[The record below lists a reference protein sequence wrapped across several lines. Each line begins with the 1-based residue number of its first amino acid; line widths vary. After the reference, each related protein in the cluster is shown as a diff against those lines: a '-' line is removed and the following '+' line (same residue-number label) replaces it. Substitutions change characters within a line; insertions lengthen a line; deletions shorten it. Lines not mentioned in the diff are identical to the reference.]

1 MRPEVPAMGL
11 GALPGLF
18 AAAAADMVER
28 GRIRARASGSAS
40 TSPARGVK
48 MGRRRSARLALGA
61 IAVAVVGWVIAGP
74 PGAIFG
80 AVAVLALPVALSR
93 RARTRRAQRMERQLT
108 EAVSVISSGLRA
120 GQSLIQAVSLAGEEI
135 AAPLGPTIRDMADRV
150 ALGAPFDRTIRQ
162 WTAQVGVPEARLVAA
177 VLGLQRRTGGDLAVV
192 LDRLGRTLRDRSAS
206 ATEVRSLTAQARL
219 SGAILGF
226 LPIGFFLF
234 LAATARQDISAA
246 YRSSLG
252 ASAIAAGLLMEGAAF
267 LWIRRLLVVEP

>member
-28 GRIRARASGSAS
+28 SRIRARAGGSAG
-40 TSPARGVK
+40 TGPAPGVK
-48 MGRRRSARLALGA
+48 TWPRRSVRLTLGA

-74 PGAIFG
+74 PGVIFG
-80 AVAVLALPVALSR
+80 AVAVLGLPVALSR
-93 RARTRRAQRMERQLT
+93 RARTRRTQRMERQLT

-120 GQSLIQAVSLAGEEI
+120 GQSLVQAVSLAGEEI
-135 AAPLGPTIRDMADRV
+135 AAPLGPTLRDMADRV
-150 ALGAPFDRTIRQ
+150 ALGAPFDRTMRQ

-219 SGAILGF
+219 SGVILGF

-234 LAATARQDISAA
+234 LSATARQDISSA